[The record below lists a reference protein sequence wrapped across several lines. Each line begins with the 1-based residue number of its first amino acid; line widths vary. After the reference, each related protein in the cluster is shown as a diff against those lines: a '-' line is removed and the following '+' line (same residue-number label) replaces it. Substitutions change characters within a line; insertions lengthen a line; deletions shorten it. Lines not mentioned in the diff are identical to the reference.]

1 MPTASVPGKGARS
14 MLTPGLNS
22 TARLPGSSVKNL
34 MNPSGI
40 SGASAPI
47 VGKSLPGRLKL
58 MAKFLGTIL
67 RIRISMTSP
76 GSAPFT
82 KMGPVIE

>member
-1 MPTASVPGKGARS
+1 
-14 MLTPGLNS
+14 
-22 TARLPGSSVKNL
+22 

-58 MAKFLGTIL
+58 IPNGLGTI
-67 RIRISMTSP
+67 RTIRISITSP
-76 GSAPFT
+76 GSAPLT
-82 KMGPVIE
+82 